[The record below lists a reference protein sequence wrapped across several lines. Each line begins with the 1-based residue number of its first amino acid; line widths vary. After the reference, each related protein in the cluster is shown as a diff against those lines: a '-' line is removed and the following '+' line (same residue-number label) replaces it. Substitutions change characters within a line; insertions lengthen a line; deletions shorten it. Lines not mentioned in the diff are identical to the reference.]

1 MDEPVLAGLLFADK
15 IITENNGKKAIIGTF
30 TRFFGSQFPA
40 SFPPWAIYAAVTN
53 VSGEHA
59 FALQLV
65 DAESN
70 QMVVQLTGKFEAHQ
84 KSDVVELTPTIMG
97 AVFPQVGKYT
107 LLFLV
112 DGEPIGARTLLVE
125 VTKER

>member
-15 IITENNGKKAIIGTF
+15 IITEDNGKKAVIGTF
-30 TRFFGSQFPA
+30 TRFFAPAFPA

-59 FALQLV
+59 FTLQLFET
-65 DAESN
+65 DSN
-70 QMVVQLTGKFEAHQ
+70 QVILPLSGKFEANQ

-97 AVFPQVGKYT
+97 AVFPKPGKYT
-107 LLFLV
+107 LLFMV
-112 DGEPIGARTLLVE
+112 DGEQIGARTLFVE
-125 VTKER
+125 TVKER